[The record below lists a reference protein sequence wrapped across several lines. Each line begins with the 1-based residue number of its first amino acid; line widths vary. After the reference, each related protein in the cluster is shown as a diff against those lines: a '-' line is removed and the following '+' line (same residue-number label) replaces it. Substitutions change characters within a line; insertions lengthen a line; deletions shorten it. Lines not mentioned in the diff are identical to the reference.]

1 MHKFVRNLITEWRR
15 LQLPFEGETLVVA
28 VSGGAD
34 SVSLLLGLHD
44 LTKRKKLK
52 HRLVMA
58 HFDHGLRGAASVGD
72 SEFVRSLAEDL
83 GHEFV
88 TEKGRLRSSGNVE
101 QVARD
106 ARYAFLNKTAESH
119 SAFAILT
126 AHTMNDQAETFLMNL
141 IRGSG
146 PDGLGAMAAV
156 RYIDGSRVK
165 LIRPFLREC
174 KREET
179 EAYCREAGIE
189 FRHDAMNDDPRF
201 TRVRIRK
208 EVLPLLASLNPKI
221 IEALARTA
229 DHFQMKTRS
238 NESERHSAVEIASFA
253 SSETLAIKD
262 LLPLDENARLAAIH
276 SWLGRHRGNTRGL
289 TLKHILA
296 VAELL
301 VSRKSGRMVELPG
314 RAVVVKR
321 GGSLYYSNVKVEK

>member
-1 MHKFVRNLITEWRR
+1 M
-15 LQLPFEGETLVVA
+15 PFEGETLVVA

-52 HRLVMA
+52 HRLVVA
-58 HFDHGLRGAASVGD
+58 HFDHGLRGEASVGD
-72 SEFVRSLAEDL
+72 SEYVRGIAEDMGL
-83 GHEFV
+83 ECIV
-88 TEKGRLRSSGNVE
+88 EKGKIRSSGNLE
-101 QVARD
+101 QSARN
-106 ARYAFLNKTAESH
+106 ARYAFLTKTAESH

-146 PDGLGAMAAV
+146 PDGLRAMAAL
-156 RYIDGSRVK
+156 RNLDGSNAK
-165 LIRPFLREC
+165 LIRPLLRWC
-174 KREET
+174 KREDT

-189 FRHDAMNDDPRF
+189 YRCDGMNDDSRF

-208 EVLPLLASLNPKI
+208 EVLPLLASFNPKVI
-221 IEALARTA
+221 DTLARTA
-229 DHFQMKTRS
+229 DHFQMEERS
-238 NESERHSAVEIASFA
+238 DESERRPAVEIESLAA
-253 SSETLAIKD
+253 GETLAIKD

-301 VSRKSGRMVELPG
+301 ASKKSGRMVELPG
-314 RAVVVKR
+314 RTSVVKR
-321 GGSLYYSNVKVEK
+321 GGSLYYSNIKVEK